1 MPRYRG
7 TRQGAATLVGRLLL
21 LISGGQETSISLAEK
36 LGVSPRQ
43 VNRYVLQLVEAGW
56 QIERVGA
63 WTKQDY
69 LFELKAPKIVPATSS
84 RAKRH
89 RAKNTS

>member
-7 TRQGAATLVGRLLL
+7 SSEGAATIVGRLLL
-21 LISGGQETSISLAEK
+21 LISQGEETSASLSKK
-36 LGVSPRQ
+36 LCVSPRQ
-43 VNRYVLQLVEAGW
+43 VNRYVVQLNLAGW

-69 LFELKAPKIVPATSS
+69 HFELRAPRIVVRDAKAKEKAMQ
-84 RAKRH
+84 K
-89 RAKNTS
+89 K